1 MKVKLKSVKEV
12 LDMEQSKGN
21 NYPTR
26 EEMLCYIPER
36 FLGKTIEAEYQD
48 LKYAERPPHDILFSN
63 AKQLQNLLE
72 HLDINNVIIVPEVE
86 GEIEYSIVESE

>member
-21 NYPTR
+21 NYLTR

-36 FLGKTIEAEYQD
+36 FFGKTIEAEYQD
-48 LKYAERPPHDILFSN
+48 LKYAEVYFTPN
-63 AKQLQNLLE
+63 KQWAIPC
-72 HLDINNVIIVPEVE
+72 DFIKSVVK
-86 GEIEYSIVESE
+86 

>member
-1 MKVKLKSVKEV
+1 MKVKLKSVQEV

-36 FLGKTIEAEYQD
+36 FLE
-48 LKYAERPPHDILFSN
+48 
-63 AKQLQNLLE
+63 KQLKQN
-72 HLDINNVIIVPEVE
+72 IKI
-86 GEIEYSIVESE
+86 

>member
-36 FLGKTIEAEYQD
+36 FFLE
-48 LKYAERPPHDILFSN
+48 
-63 AKQLQNLLE
+63 KQLKQN
-72 HLDINNVIIVPEVE
+72 IKI
-86 GEIEYSIVESE
+86 